1 VPALGTDIALIER
14 EGVLHKATLSEIA
27 ALGGGTGGLA
37 GQVILTV
44 PNNSTSA
51 EATLNATGVTPSSI
65 VMIGLAPHTDAD
77 ENAVD
82 LIDLLSVAATPGTD
96 EITVIASF
104 ATPHAGPIRFNWSA
118 F

>member
-1 VPALGTDIALIER
+1 MVER
-14 EGVLHKATLSEIA
+14 AGVLHKAAASEIA
-27 ALGGGTGGLA
+27 ALGGGGGALA

-44 PNNSTSA
+44 PNNATSA
-51 EATLNATGVTPSSI
+51 EATLTATGVTPANV
-65 VMIGLAPHTDAD
+65 VMIGLAPHSDDD

-82 LIDLLSVAATPGTD
+82 LIDLLGVAATPGTD